1 MASRR
6 PIRRTD
12 RTSLWTWTRT
22 RTRTRCPRH
31 EHSRRAHPVH
41 RRHGVRGFRRGRLR
55 RRILG
60 PRRRW
65 SEARGT
71 TTRGHRSLNRSGV
84 GSEPRLA
91 DLQLRAPL
99 DFRTYAATF
108 SQARRRMLIS
118 CGVTGSGSAWRYCVA
133 MMTRRSLASMSRTDG
148 WVLVRYHGASSRA
161 ASTSVG
167 WWPVVAYQQTVR
179 LLMTSANGVVRSTAA
194 WSR

>member
-1 MASRR
+1 MPGLLRQR
-6 PIRRTD
+6 
-12 RTSLWTWTRT
+12 L
-22 RTRTRCPRH
+22 
-31 EHSRRAHPVH
+31 
-41 RRHGVRGFRRGRLR
+41 GVRCQ
-55 RRILG
+55 G
-60 PRRRW
+60 PGQVI
-65 SEARGT
+65 SQTMGIM
-71 TTRGHRSLNRSGV
+71 GMPN
-84 GSEPRLA
+84 
-91 DLQLRAPL
+91 PL

-179 LLMTSANGVVRSTAA
+179 LLMTSANGVV
-194 WSR
+194 

>member
-1 MASRR
+1 MSEHGAVAGR
-6 PIRRTD
+6 PVLPLRVGLCLGFLIVGLATLAYQVV
-12 RTSLWTWTRT
+12 TSNR
-22 RTRTRCPRH
+22 
-31 EHSRRAHPVH
+31 PVAIF
-41 RRHGVRGFRRGRLR
+41 V
-55 RRILG
+55 
-60 PRRRW
+60 
-65 SEARGT
+65 S
-71 TTRGHRSLNRSGV
+71 SLV
-84 GSEPRLA
+84 
-91 DLQLRAPL
+91 L

-108 SQARRRMLIS
+108 SQARRRILIS

-194 WSR
+194 WSRLRAWPTPKVCLASSMATSMDQRAA